1 MENKKINRVEL
12 ELIEQ
17 LLAVVN
23 SKEEFDYLIA
33 EKARLSFSLLLLKRR
48 CLKW

>member
-1 MENKKINRVEL
+1 MENKNMHSEEL
-12 ELIEQ
+12 ELIMQ

-33 EKARLSFSLLLLKRR
+33 ERARLLSFPILLKRR
-48 CLKW
+48 CSKW